1 MDATDAW
8 DTALVV
14 GIVLAVTVFGLLALA
29 GIAVAVASLARWL
42 GSGAWRKDLWR

>member
-14 GIVLAVTVFGLLALA
+14 GIVLAATAFGLLALA
-29 GIAVAVASLARWL
+29 GLGAALATLARWL
-42 GSGAWRKDLWR
+42 GSGQWRKDLWR